1 MLGILLSVN
10 VSISLIFLTCCAHT
24 MSGSLQAP
32 KDQSLG
38 VFTSVIVIVCVGA
51 LVVTIQA
58 KVRMSWCCNTVL
70 YSALFRSSSSVD
82 ACTFPNH
89 TIRFSVL
96 RDGVQLV
103 LPGTVCPW
111 LLRCPTGYCGP
122 CLVLRPCHLHPCT
135 HRDSCLGLVHMG
147 CAVHSSSTLPHID

>member
-24 MSGSLQAP
+24 MSGSVQAP

-58 KVRMSWCCNTVL
+58 KVRMSWCCNICIQP
-70 YSALFRSSSSVD
+70 YSALAPRWTRV
-82 ACTFPNH
+82 
-89 TIRFSVL
+89 RFLTTPFVSL
-96 RDGVQLV
+96 F
-103 LPGTVCPW
+103 
-111 LLRCPTGYCGP
+111 
-122 CLVLRPCHLHPCT
+122 
-135 HRDSCLGLVHMG
+135 
-147 CAVHSSSTLPHID
+147 